1 MWNFFELLE
10 HERDGKTVKQVVCTI
25 YPDAILTYTG
35 GTSNLIHNLEAK
47 HFVEYSKAK
56 NGEDEES
63 HRPIKQLSLEVCQG
77 AKCSAARTKEINSAS
92 SVRFY
97 CARSSSDSSC

>member
-10 HERDGKTVKQVVCTI
+10 HERDGKTVKQAVCTI
-25 YPDAILTYTG
+25 CPDAILTYAG
-35 GTSNLIHNLEAK
+35 GKSNLIHHLEAK

-63 HRPIKQLSLEVCQG
+63 HRPMKQLPSEVR
-77 AKCSAARTKEINSAS
+77 KVR
-92 SVRFY
+92 SVRQLVPKK
-97 CARSSSDSSC
+97 